1 VSGSVLRLSNVTLTR
16 NGRDL
21 VHDVDWEI
29 TASQR
34 WVVLGA
40 NGSGK
45 TTLVRIASL
54 YEHPSRGTVDVLG
67 ERLGHTDVR
76 ALRRRVALVSTALA
90 DMIRPT
96 LDATEVV
103 MTARHAALEPWWHT
117 YTTADADRAHGLLEA
132 HGVGWAADRAFGTL
146 STGERQRVLL
156 ARALM
161 GDAGLVLMD
170 EPAAGLD
177 LGGREALVDHLDAL
191 AADRAA
197 PPIVLVTHHVE
208 EIPPSFTHVMALR
221 TGEVV
226 GCGPLPDTLDDRLL
240 SRCFDLAITV
250 DHRDGRFTARRARAV
265 TPERPN

>member
-1 VSGSVLRLSNVTLTR
+1 MSGSVLRLSNVTLTR

-29 TASQR
+29 TAAQR

-132 HGVGWAADRAFGTL
+132 HGVG
-146 STGERQRVLL
+146 
-156 ARALM
+156 
-161 GDAGLVLMD
+161 
-170 EPAAGLD
+170 
-177 LGGREALVDHLDAL
+177 LGGRTGLRDPVD
-191 AADRAA
+191 R
-197 PPIVLVTHHVE
+197 
-208 EIPPSFTHVMALR
+208 
-221 TGEVV
+221 
-226 GCGPLPDTLDDRLL
+226 
-240 SRCFDLAITV
+240 
-250 DHRDGRFTARRARAV
+250 
-265 TPERPN
+265 